1 MMQTLEETLE
11 IQKKDFS
18 KSPYPSLKQRKE
30 NLKLILKIISD
41 YKQEWVDAISTDFG
55 HRSKYETLMM
65 ELMQTQHLIKFVLSK
80 LRRWMRPNIR
90 NSGLLNVPARSRIY
104 WQPLGVIGIISPW
117 NYPIDLTLSPLVYA
131 LASGNKVMIKPSE
144 HSPNT
149 SELLQKLVSKYF
161 DIKDVAICCGD
172 VEMGIAFSKLPFD
185 HLMFTGS
192 TKTGKLIMAA
202 AAKNLTPVTL
212 ELGGKSPVII
222 GPDANISAAARRI
235 CFGKSINS
243 GQTCIAPDHIY
254 IPSGKVD
261 SFVEEYRKSF
271 EKMYP
276 DGQEDSGYSCIIN
289 QFHTDRLQEL
299 IADAK
304 LKGAKIEPVTEW
316 KKGEKMP
323 PIFVFN
329 STNEMEIS
337 QTEIFGPLLPIITYT
352 DISETIKAINLGEKP
367 LALYYFGFN
376 KKIKNKI
383 IKETHSGGIVFNDTV
398 IQFAIKSLPFG
409 GVGAS
414 GMGQYHGKEGFETFS
429 QAKPVVF
436 KGRINPLR
444 LAYPPYGNW
453 MHRLLEKF
461 FIK

>member
-1 MMQTLEETLE
+1 MQTLEEILE

-30 NLKLILKIISD
+30 NLKLILKIVSD

-80 LRRWMRPNIR
+80 LRRWMRPISR
-90 NSGLLNVPARSRIY
+90 NSGLLNIPARSRIY
-104 WQPLGVIGIISPW
+104 WQPLGVVGIISPW

-131 LASGNKVMIKPSE
+131 LASGNRVMIKPSE
-144 HSPNT
+144 HTPNT
-149 SELLQKLVSKYF
+149 SELLQKLVSNFF

-172 VEMGIAFSKLPFD
+172 VETGIAFSKLPFD

-202 AAKNLTPVTL
+202 AAENLTPVTL

-316 KKGEKMP
+316 KKGEKIP
-323 PIFVFN
+323 PTFVFN
-329 STNEMEIS
+329 STNEMKIS

-453 MHRLLEKF
+453 MHKLLEKF

>member
-1 MMQTLEETLE
+1 MLTLENILE

-30 NLKLILKIISD
+30 HLKLILKILSD
-41 YKQEWVDAISTDFG
+41 YKQEWIDAISTDFG

-80 LRRWMRPNIR
+80 LRRWMRPSTR
-90 NSGLLNVPARSRIY
+90 NSGLLNIPAKSKIY
-104 WQPLGVIGIISPW
+104 HQPLGVVGIISPW
-117 NYPIDLTLSPLVYA
+117 NYPLDLALSPLVYA
-131 LASGNKVMIKPSE
+131 LASGNRVMIKPSE
-144 HSPNT
+144 HTPKT
-149 SELLQKLVSKYF
+149 SELLQKLISKYF
-161 DIKDVAICCGD
+161 DIEYVAICCGD
-172 VEMGIAFSKLPFD
+172 VETGIAFSKLPFN

-192 TKTGKLIMAA
+192 TKTGKLIMASA
-202 AAKNLTPVTL
+202 AQNLTPVTL
-212 ELGGKSPVII
+212 ELGGKSPTII
-222 GPDANISAAARRI
+222 GPDADISAAARRI

-254 IPSGKVD
+254 IPSGMVD
-261 SFVEEYRKSF
+261 SFVTEYRKSF

-276 DGQEDSGYSCIIN
+276 NGEEDQGYSCIIN
-289 QFHTDRLQEL
+289 QFHFDRLQEL
-299 IADAK
+299 IDDAK
-304 LKGAKIEPVTEW
+304 SKGARIEAVAEW
-316 KKGEKMP
+316 KRGNKFP
-323 PIFVFN
+323 PHFVFD
-329 STNEMEIS
+329 STKEMKIS

-352 DISETIKAINLGEKP
+352 DISETIKAINSGEKP
-367 LALYYFGFN
+367 LALYYFGFDRKL
-376 KKIKNKI
+376 KKQI
-383 IKETHSGGIVFNDTV
+383 IEETHSGGIVFNDTV

-414 GMGQYHGKEGFETFS
+414 GMGKYHGREGFETFS

-444 LAYPPYGNW
+444 LAYPPYGNRV
-453 MHRLLEKF
+453 HKLLERF

>member
-1 MMQTLEETLE
+1 MQSLEEILE

-18 KSPYPSLKQRKE
+18 NSSNPSFKQRKK
-30 NLKLILKIISD
+30 NLKLVLKIISD
-41 YKQEWVDAISTDFG
+41 FKQEWIDAISTDFG

-65 ELMQTQHLIKFVLSK
+65 ELMQTQHLIQYVLSK
-80 LRRWMRPNIR
+80 LRRWMRPRSR
-90 NSGLLNVPARSRIY
+90 NSGLLNIPARSKIY
-104 WQPLGVIGIISPW
+104 WQPLGVVGIISPW

-131 LASGNKVMIKPSE
+131 LASGNRVMIKPSE
-144 HSPNT
+144 HSPKT
-149 SELLQKLVSKYF
+149 SELLNKLVSQFF

-172 VEMGIAFSKLPFD
+172 VETGIAFSKLPFD

-192 TKTGKLIMAA
+192 TKTGKLVMAA
-202 AAKNLTPVTL
+202 AAQNLTPVTL

-243 GQTCIAPDHIY
+243 GQTCIAPDHIF
-254 IPSGKVD
+254 IPSGKVET
-261 SFVEEYRKSF
+261 FVEEYKKSF

-276 DGQEDSGYSCIIN
+276 NGAKDVGYSCIIN
-289 QFHTDRLQEL
+289 QFHFDRLEEL
-299 IADAK
+299 IDDAK
-304 LKGAKIEPVTEW
+304 AKGAKIEPVTEW
-316 KKGEKMP
+316 EKGGKMP
-323 PIFVFN
+323 PHFVFN
-329 STNEMEIS
+329 STKEMEIS
-337 QTEIFGPLLPIITYT
+337 QTEIFGPLLPIIPYE
-352 DISETIKAINLGEKP
+352 DISETINAVNLGEKP
-367 LALYYFGFN
+367 LALYYFGFD
-376 KKIKNKI
+376 KKFKKRI
-383 IKETHSGGIVFNDTV
+383 IHETHSGGIVFNDTV

-409 GVGAS
+409 GIGAS
-414 GMGQYHGKEGFETFS
+414 GMGKYHGKEGFETFS

-453 MHRLLEKF
+453 MHKLLERF

>member
-1 MMQTLEETLE
+1 MQTLEEILE
-11 IQKKDFS
+11 IQKNSFS
-18 KSPYPSLKQRKE
+18 NHPYPPLKQRKE
-30 NLKLILKIISD
+30 NLKLVLKIISN
-41 YKQEWVDAISTDFG
+41 YKQEWIDAISTDFG

-117 NYPIDLTLSPLVYA
+117 NYPIDLTLSPLIYA

-261 SFVEEYRKSF
+261 SFVKEYRKSF

-276 DGQEDSGYSCIIN
+276 GGQEDSGYSCIIN

-304 LKGAKIEPVTEW
+304 LKGAKIEPVTKW

-323 PIFVFN
+323 PSFIFN
-329 STNEMEIS
+329 STDEMEIS
-337 QTEIFGPLLPIITYT
+337 QTEIFGPLLPVITYT

-453 MHRLLEKF
+453 IHKLLEKF